1 MAADLK
7 CTLSA
12 FKLDGTPLS
21 CEPYGQGHI
30 NQTKLV
36 TTDKNKLYVLQ
47 KINENTFPDIEG
59 LMNNISGVTEHI
71 RRKSSDPRASM
82 RVIQTEDNKSW
93 LRNDA
98 GAWRVYEYVEGTI
111 ALQAAEIPEDF
122 YESAVGFGK
131 FQTMLSDFPVE
142 RLTETIK
149 NFHNTPDRYRIFKET
164 LRRDPLGRAKNV
176 QREIDYILSKEEEMS
191 QLQILRDKNALP
203 SRVTH
208 NDTKL
213 NNVLFDAKTRKAV
226 CVVDLDTVMPG
237 LAAYDFGDSIRFGA
251 ATAKEDEK
259 NLDLVTM
266 DLGLYECFTKGFV
279 SECNALTKDEI
290 LSFPLGAKIMTME
303 CGVRFFTDYLDGDN
317 YFTIHRDGQNLDRA
331 RTQFKLVSDMDSKW
345 DEMRRII
352 EKYF

>member
-1 MAADLK
+1 MDADLK

-36 TTDKNKLYVLQ
+36 TTDKNKLYIIQ

-71 RRKSSDPRASM
+71 RSKSSDPRASM
-82 RVIQTEDNKSW
+82 RLIQTEDNKSW

-111 ALQAAEIPEDF
+111 ALQAAETPEDF

-142 RLTETIK
+142 CLTETIK

-164 LRRDPLGRAKNV
+164 LRRDPLGRAKDV

-191 QLQILRDKNALP
+191 QLQILRDENGLP

-213 NNVLFDAKTRKAV
+213 NNVLFDEKTRKAV

-259 NLDLVTM
+259 ILDLVTM

-279 SECNALTKDEI
+279 SECTALTKDEI

-331 RTQFKLVSDMDSKW
+331 RTQFKLVSDMDNKW

-352 EKYF
+352 EKYI